1 MKIPLIG
8 PSYVHRSLPF
18 SSQRSINLF
27 MDMAQAEARDSGVL
41 LGTPGLEQWID
52 VGGTVGCRGA
62 IYQDSRL
69 YAVIGTTLYII
80 LADGTY
86 TNAGTIGGDD
96 RLSMAING
104 VQVCIVSQQAG
115 AFIYSLGGGLQQ
127 ITDVDFTPSAK
138 VVFLDQY
145 FVHLKQS
152 SQVFFL
158 SAIADGTSYDA
169 LDFASA
175 EASPDLLR
183 SIESDNGEIWLFG
196 ETTSEVW
203 TNTGAADFPFSRIQ
217 GAVLQKGIA
226 ARDTVARMDNT
237 VYWLGN
243 DGVVYR
249 AAGYQPQAISTN
261 AIDTQI
267 ARLTWTDA
275 YALTYSQEGH
285 NFFALTFPTD
295 GYTFVYDASTNQW
308 HERSSRVSASDGE
321 WRVSHIV
328 EAFGR
333 LIAFDRFSGK
343 VGYID
348 MDTYHEYDGDIIRT
362 RISPVLHGSTAPVT
376 MPRLEIVMET
386 GVGTGETTPEPI
398 ICYYALNASA
408 ASLIAEGYDGRLSLS
423 GTNQTGTYTVQS
435 GLVAAESYAMAQ
447 LSSAIALNSGTKAFE
462 WNYILPTII
471 GGAGADAISVTAGA
485 FPNPFSA
492 TPIARFEVIAHDDGT
507 FTLSI
512 FNGATK
518 VYTNSATAS
527 GLITM
532 IFDATAQAFAVKVN
546 GTLIILSNNV
556 YTAQDALLLASI
568 TEEAGVNVLFQNE
581 TASVSLVS
589 NASSLTYAQGNATPP
604 AQGAPYIL
612 DASAAEIISVGGDG
626 RPVMSNGDKTGTRT
640 VSMADASAFT
650 AYYAA
655 PNGIATSTAQEI
667 DATAGTIT
675 VEGTLNVP
683 DFTGVELCTVSS
695 SIYLFPVSS
704 FSPLIRVGKLRSF
717 SGSHTIVVSLNGVSV
732 GSVAGSADSEDV
744 SIVLDC
750 DAGTFR
756 CFVGVTEI
764 TLSNDVFTPQ
774 PLIGSLGVNF
784 DFADPTEYLGKSAS
798 ATFTY
803 DPVITPTA
811 VDTSSVTDVCAQSVA
826 NPPTS
831 LEADTSDGNPILL
844 LSHSDDGGRT
854 FSNDREGSMGRM
866 GEYLTRMR
874 FHRLGRFYQR
884 VLRLRV
890 SAGVKVAIIA
900 ADAEIEV
907 GRA

>member
-27 MDMAQAEARDSGVL
+27 MDMAQAEARDPGIL

-52 VGGTVGCRGA
+52 IGGTLGCRGA

-80 LADGTY
+80 LADGSY
-86 TNAGTIGGDD
+86 SNAGTIGGDD
-96 RLSMAING
+96 RLSMAVNG

-127 ITDVDFTPSAK
+127 ITDPDFTPSAK

-158 SAIADGTSYDA
+158 SALADGMSYDA

-183 SIESDNGEIWLFG
+183 SIEADNGEIWLFG

-249 AAGYQPQAISTN
+249 ASGYQPQAISTN

-285 NFFALTFPTD
+285 NFFALSFPTD

-308 HERSSRVSASDGE
+308 HERSSRVSASDRE

-328 EAFGR
+328 GAFGR

-348 MDTYHEYDGDIIRT
+348 MDVHDEYGGDIIRT

-386 GVGTGETTPEPI
+386 GVGTGEATPEPI
-398 ICYYALNASA
+398 VCYYALNASA
-408 ASLIAEGYDGRLSLS
+408 ASLIAEGYDGRLALS
-423 GTNQTGTYTVQS
+423 GSNQTGTYAVQS
-435 GLVAAESYAMAQ
+435 SLGTAESYAMAQ
-447 LSSAIALNSGTKAFE
+447 LSSAIALNSGTKGFE
-462 WNYILPTII
+462 WSYSLPTIV
-471 GGAGADAISVTAGA
+471 GGTGDDAVSVSAGAY
-485 FPNPFSA
+485 PNPFSS

-507 FTLSI
+507 FTLSV

-518 VYTNSATAS
+518 VHTSSATAS

-532 IFDATAQAFAVKVN
+532 IFDAASGGFSVKVN
-546 GTLIILSNNV
+546 GTLVILNNNT
-556 YTAQDALLLASI
+556 YTAQDAFLLASI
-568 TEEAGVNVLFQNE
+568 TEEAGVNVLFQDE
-581 TASVSLVS
+581 VASVTLVS
-589 NASSLTYAQGNATPP
+589 NASSYTYVEGNATPP
-604 AQGAPYIL
+604 AQGSPYIL
-612 DASAAEIISVGGDG
+612 DASAAELISLGADG
-626 RPVMSNGDKTGTRT
+626 RLNLSNGDTTGTRT
-640 VSMADASAFT
+640 VVIGDASSVT
-650 AYYAA
+650 AYYAG
-655 PNGIATSTAQEI
+655 PSGVATSTAQTI
-667 DATAGTIT
+667 NATSGTVT
-675 VEGTLNVP
+675 VSGSLTVP
-683 DFTGVELCTVSS
+683 DFTGVELASVSANLL
-695 SIYLFPVSS
+695 LFPVGS
-704 FSPLIRVGKLRSF
+704 FTPDIRVLKRRTYTGVDA
-717 SGSHTIVVSLNGVSV
+717 IVVILNGVQV
-732 GSVAGSADSEDV
+732 ASVAGSADTEDV
-744 SIVLDC
+744 SIVMDC
-750 DAGTFR
+750 DAGTLQ
-756 CFVGVTEI
+756 CFAGVTEI
-764 TLSNDVFTPQ
+764 PLSNNTFTPQ
-774 PLIGSLGVNF
+774 NF
-784 DFADPTEYLGKSAS
+784 VGGISCNFEFADPTEYLGKSVS

-803 DPVITPTA
+803 DPVITPVA
-811 VDTSSVTDVCAQSVA
+811 VDTSSVTDVCGQSVA
-826 NPPTS
+826 NPPTT
-831 LEADTSDGNPILL
+831 LAADTSDGNPILL

-890 SAGVKVAIIA
+890 SSGVKVAIIA